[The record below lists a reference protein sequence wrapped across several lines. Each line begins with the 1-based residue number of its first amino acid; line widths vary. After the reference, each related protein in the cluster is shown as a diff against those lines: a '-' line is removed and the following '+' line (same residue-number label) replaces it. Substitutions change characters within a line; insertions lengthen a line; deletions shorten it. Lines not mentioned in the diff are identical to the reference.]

1 MNSNVKILGGLGSL
15 FLVLSFIPYLGAVLG
30 IAGLILLIVAV
41 KQFADGEGRGE
52 IFSVFLK
59 GILVSIIGGI
69 VGAVIMFAGFASAA
83 TGDSGALGWFIGG
96 IGGLIVYASSVYG
109 NYYIKQAFEE
119 IALLTGNTLFAWAG
133 KLLFW
138 GAILMIILIGSLVVW
153 VGWILSA
160 VAFFTTEEKKNGS
173 VVESSGQSVE

>member
-1 MNSNVKILGGLGSL
+1 MNGNVKILGGLGSL
-15 FLVLSFIPYLGAVLG
+15 FLVLSFIPYVGAVLG

-52 IFSVFLK
+52 IFSLFLK
-59 GILVSIIGGI
+59 GILVSIIGSI
-69 VGAVIMFAGFASAA
+69 VGVVIIVAGFGSAA
-83 TGDSGALGWFIGG
+83 AGNSGALSWLIAG
-96 IGGLIVYASSVYG
+96 IGGVIVYAASVYG
-109 NYYIKQAFEE
+109 NYYVKQAFEE

-138 GAILMIILIGSLVVW
+138 GAILMIVLVGSVVVW

-160 VAFFTTEEKKNGS
+160 VAFFTTEEKRGGG
-173 VVESSGQSVE
+173 VVESSGQS

>member
-1 MNSNVKILGGLGSL
+1 MNGNVKILGGLGSL
-15 FLVLSFIPYLGAVLG
+15 FLVLSFIPYIGAILG

-41 KQFADGEGRGE
+41 KQFADGEGKGE
-52 IFSVFLK
+52 VFSVFLK
-59 GILVSIIGGI
+59 GILVSIIGSI
-69 VGAVIMFAGFASAA
+69 VGAIILMAGVGSAA
-83 TGDSGALGWFIGG
+83 AGNSGALSWLIAG

-109 NYYIKQAFEE
+109 NYYVKQAFEE

-138 GAILMIILIGSLVVW
+138 GAVLMIILIGSIVVW

-160 VAFFTTEEKKNGS
+160 IAFFTTEEKKSGS
-173 VVESSGQSVE
+173 VVGSSGQS

>member
-1 MNSNVKILGGLGSL
+1 MNGNVKILGGLGSL
-15 FLVLSFIPYLGAVLG
+15 FLVLSFIPYIGAILG

-41 KQFADGEGRGE
+41 KQFADGEGKGE
-52 IFSVFLK
+52 VFSVFLK
-59 GILVSIIGGI
+59 GILVSIIGSI
-69 VGAVIMFAGFASAA
+69 VGAIILMAGVGSAA
-83 TGDSGALGWFIGG
+83 AGNSGALSWLIAG

-109 NYYIKQAFEE
+109 NYYVKQAFEE

-138 GAILMIILIGSLVVW
+138 GAVLMIILIGSIVVW

-160 VAFFTTEEKKNGS
+160 IAFFTTEEKKSGS
-173 VVESSGQSVE
+173 VVESSGQS